1 MSTFQ
6 LSVVSPDGKLYSG
19 DVFALYVRGSDGDLA
34 VLAGHAPLVTAVQ
47 PGVCRIELEDGDEKS
62 FKCEGGLLN
71 VGKSGVSLLDVYKR
85 QSSFFVSP
93 FLNVLRNYSIRA

>member
-34 VLAGHAPLVTAVQ
+34 ILAGHAPLVTAVQ

-71 VGKSGVSLLDVYKR
+71 VGKSGVSLLT
-85 QSSFFVSP
+85 SSAGK
-93 FLNVLRNYSIRA
+93 IE

>member
-34 VLAGHAPLVTAVQ
+34 VLAGHAPLVTGRSA
-47 PGVCRIELEDGDEKS
+47 GVCRLSWKTATKS
-62 FKCEGGLLN
+62 RSN
-71 VGKSGVSLLDVYKR
+71 A
-85 QSSFFVSP
+85 
-93 FLNVLRNYSIRA
+93 RADY

>member
-34 VLAGHAPLVTAVQ
+34 VSPVMRRWSPPFSRAFAGLSWRTAT
-47 PGVCRIELEDGDEKS
+47 KS
-62 FKCEGGLLN
+62 RSN
-71 VGKSGVSLLDVYKR
+71 A
-85 QSSFFVSP
+85 
-93 FLNVLRNYSIRA
+93 RADY